1 MNKGL
6 IDLHIHTNAS
16 DGTDSP
22 EKIVGLA
29 KANNVSAIAITDHD
43 CVDSLLNI
51 EKSDIEIIPGIEFS
65 VNCDPA
71 IHILGLFIDIHN
83 TDLILYLKHVAK
95 IKKIIFLQAL
105 RKLQSKNIDVTEILK
120 NKENTSLD
128 KVKSFLKGKKYFSD
142 SEIDKIFSPFLEKWK
157 ENLLNAD
164 DCIRLIHE
172 CNGLAILAHPL
183 LSFSSLKNAETVIK
197 DLVKFGLDGIEVY
210 HSSHSLDE
218 IVMLK
223 KMAENLN
230 ILISGGSD
238 YHSNKECIGFITPGK
253 LDSNIFICI
262 SSQVLIEMK
271 EKLWRNYVC

>member
-22 EKIVGLA
+22 EKIVRLA

-51 EKSDIEIIPGIEFS
+51 EKNDIEIIPGIEFS

-128 KVKSFLKGKKYFSD
+128 KLKSFLKEKKYFSD
-142 SEIDKIFSPFLEKWK
+142 SEIDKIFFPFLEKWK

-183 LSFSSLKNAETVIK
+183 LSFSSLKNAETAIK

-253 LDSNIFICI
+253 SDSNISICM